1 MIALKLKYYEMVSII
16 QTKYEKNYSSVEF
29 GLSFQQIIEMKKTF
43 EPVWDDRRTLTKGRE
58 KNTHRLFV
66 VTELNLMDDITV
78 SIAMYLHCFFD
89 LSTEQ
94 KP

>member
-1 MIALKLKYYEMVSII
+1 MK
-16 QTKYEKNYSSVEF
+16 KNYSSVEF

-43 EPVWDDRRTLTKGRE
+43 EPVWDDQRTLTKGRE
-58 KNTHRLFV
+58 KKHAPTFV

-89 LSTEQ
+89 LYTEQ

>member
-1 MIALKLKYYEMVSII
+1 MKHEKKLFERWIRF
-16 QTKYEKNYSSVEF
+16 EF
-29 GLSFQQIIEMKKTF
+29 SANNRNEENFWTSLRWSAHINKRKGKKHAPT
-43 EPVWDDRRTLTKGRE
+43 
-58 KNTHRLFV
+58 FV